1 MDADRLAAHS
11 GERSNLSA
19 FLMTIRTC
27 EGTAGPDG
35 YRMLFGGRLFDDFS
49 DHPNVRQ
56 SFRQTDGTLGFTT
69 AAGAYQ
75 FIYATW
81 KRVQKTLA
89 LPDFSPLCQDQAA
102 VFLISERNA
111 LDFITSGNIE
121 IAIGRCWPVWASLPG
136 SRYAQPSKPME
147 FALTA
152 YQSAGGILAGD

>member
-1 MDADRLAAHS
+1 MDADRLAAHA

-19 FLMTIRTC
+19 FLMTIRAC
-27 EGTAGPDG
+27 EGTDGPNG

-56 SFRQTDGTLGFTT
+56 SFHQTDGTLGFTT

-111 LDFITSGNIE
+111 LEFVQSGNIE
-121 IAIGRCWPVWASLPG
+121 IAIGRCWPIWASLPG

-152 YQSAGGILAGD
+152 YQNAGGILAGD